1 MSMPNFP
8 SISEELTR
16 EKALDMILASIA
28 MEELGLSHIINAEGE
43 KIQYIIK
50 KLDEECEPSSDELLA
65 VNASVESLLQTVTEA
80 QVILRGKMQ
89 SVLETIDNGI
99 GPTGPT
105 GPRGACGKRGA
116 TGPRGENGEQ
126 GPIGPPGHDG
136 KCRNS
141 FVYFTEKCPNFKW
154 NYNSLFCWKTR
165 FECGNEV
172 AFLDDN
178 NGKICLNENS
188 IYKISFSLYLIDV
201 CKSRDSNLLIEVNL
215 HTKDKCSNIF
225 CFSKHG
231 VNNFQMPLCI
241 IGNDIFFSTE
251 HCNEPIYLTFELH
264 SPRQVIVRD
273 AHCSLTKVD

>member
-8 SISEELTR
+8 PISEELTR
-16 EKALDMILASIA
+16 DKALDMILASIA

-50 KLDEECEPSSDELLA
+50 KLDEECDPSSDELLA

-89 SVLETIDNGI
+89 NVLDTIEQGI
-99 GPTGPT
+99 GPAGPTGPK
-105 GPRGACGKRGA
+105 GCSGERGA
-116 TGPRGENGEQ
+116 TGPKGLPGEP

-141 FVYFTEKCPNFKW
+141 FAYFTELCPNFKW
-154 NYNSLFCWKTR
+154 NNNSLLCWNTR
-165 FECGNEV
+165 FECGNDV
-172 AFLDDN
+172 AFLDDK
-178 NGKICLNENS
+178 NGKIFLNNNS
-188 IYKISFSLYLIDV
+188 IYKISFSLCLIDV
-201 CKSRDSNLLIEVNL
+201 CKSRDNNLNIEVNL
-215 HTKDKCSNIF
+215 HSNDKSTKVF
-225 CFSKHG
+225 CFSKCG
-231 VNNFQMPLCI
+231 INNFQMPLFI

-251 HCNEPIYLTFELH
+251 QCDEPIYLTFELH
-264 SPRQVIVRD
+264 SPRQVIVHD

>member
-16 EKALDMILASIA
+16 DKALDMILASIA

-50 KLDEECEPSSDELLA
+50 KLGEECDPSSDELLA
-65 VNASVESLLQTVTEA
+65 VNASVESLLQTITEA

-89 SVLETIDNGI
+89 SVLDTIDRGI
-99 GPTGPT
+99 GPAGATGPK
-105 GPRGACGKRGA
+105 GACGKRGA
-116 TGPRGENGEQ
+116 TGPKGETGEQ

-136 KCRNS
+136 RCKNS

-154 NYNSLFCWKTR
+154 NYNSLFGWNRR

-178 NGKICLNENS
+178 NGKIFLNDNS
-188 IYKISFSLYLIDV
+188 IYKISFSLCLIDI
-201 CKSRDSNLLIEVNL
+201 CKSRDNNLHIEVNI
-215 HTKDKCSNIF
+215 HSNDKSTHIF
-225 CFSKHG
+225 CFSKCG
-231 VNNFQMPLCI
+231 VSNSQLPLSI

-264 SPRQVIVRD
+264 SPRQVIVHD
-273 AHCSLTKVD
+273 AHCSITKVD

>member
-1 MSMPNFP
+1 MSMPDFP
-8 SISEELTR
+8 PISEDLTR

-50 KLDEECEPSSDELLA
+50 KLDEECDPSNDELLA
-65 VNASVESLLQTVTEA
+65 VNASVESLLQTIMETQLV
-80 QVILRGKMQ
+80 LKSKMQ
-89 SVLETIDNGI
+89 RVLETIDNGI

-105 GPRGACGKRGA
+105 GPRGACGKKGA
-116 TGPRGENGEQ
+116 TGPKGETGEQ
-126 GPIGPPGHDG
+126 GPIGPSGHDG

-141 FVYFTEKCPNFKW
+141 FVYFTEICPNYKW
-154 NYNSLFCWKTR
+154 NSDSLFCWNTR
-165 FECGNEV
+165 FECGNDV

-178 NGKICLNENS
+178 NGKIFLKES
-188 IYKISFSLYLIDV
+188 RIYKISFSLCLIDI
-201 CKSRDSNLLIEVNL
+201 CKSRDNNLHIEVNI
-215 HTKDKCSNIF
+215 HSNDKSTNIF
-225 CFSKHG
+225 CFSKHY
-231 VNNFQMPLCI
+231 VSNTQFPLFI

-264 SPRQVIVRD
+264 SPRQVIVHD